1 MTSPPAPSLPKP
13 SFCNKL
19 NWATSPAFSLHWL
32 ATIPVHFRLVGHLKN
47 TCNPDDEGTPRAVLV
62 GKDGQEVSQDA
73 GMGVVFIL
81 DGAEEAEGRGR
92 LRDER
97 E

>member
-1 MTSPPAPSLPKP
+1 MTSPPDPSLPKP
-13 SFCNKL
+13 PFCSKL
-19 NWATSPAFSLHWL
+19 NWTTSPAFSLHWL
-32 ATIPVHFRLVGHLKN
+32 ATTSVHFRLVGHLKN

-73 GMGVVFIL
+73 GMGVVWIL
-81 DGAEEAEGRGR
+81 DEADEVEGRGR
-92 LRDER
+92 LREER

>member
-1 MTSPPAPSLPKP
+1 MTSPPDPSLPKP
-13 SFCNKL
+13 PFCSKL
-19 NWATSPAFSLHWL
+19 NWTASSAFSLHWL
-32 ATIPVHFRLVGHLKN
+32 ATTSVHFRLVGHLKN
-47 TCNPDDEGTPRAVLV
+47 TCNPDDQGTPRAVLV

-81 DGAEEAEGRGR
+81 DEADEGEGRGR
-92 LRDER
+92 LREER